1 VILGDLAT
9 PRKGEI
15 ESFHSSLAALAEIA
29 AFAALGLSVGYSDLD
44 DGSVWLEG
52 VVLAILLAFVI
63 RPLALAPLLAPVRLH
78 RGEKLFILW
87 GGLKGAVPILLGS
100 LAVLGDVDDAGRI
113 YGIIFV
119 VVLFSVIVQ
128 GSTVPLAA
136 SRLRVPFRRVDH
148 DLTEVVELVVRDDAF
163 ANGRRI
169 GELPLGERAW
179 VGVLIRDGQ
188 PLSFGRETVLRPEDR
203 VHVYCQP
210 EDAAALERIF
220 AGTS

>member
-1 VILGDLAT
+1 
-9 PRKGEI
+9 
-15 ESFHSSLAALAEIA
+15 
-29 AFAALGLSVGYSDLD
+29 
-44 DGSVWLEG
+44 
-52 VVLAILLAFVI
+52 
-63 RPLALAPLLAPVRLH
+63 
-78 RGEKLFILW
+78 
-87 GGLKGAVPILLGS
+87 
-100 LAVLGDVDDAGRI
+100 VLGDVDDAGRI